1 MAISKDQLTVEV
13 VLDSSGAVK
22 GIKDLE
28 GQFVSF
34 DKVVSQSSKTTD
46 KAAQSTGKVGDAFAG
61 LSATLSKAALPLLAV
76 QTAVTAVTQV
86 FGALSN
92 TLGSFVDD
100 YAAAER
106 AQTLLTQAI
115 ENSNGRI
122 QNSADAWG
130 AYLDQLQ
137 EVKAVDAD
145 VLRGLVA
152 QAVQMG
158 FSETQIKSLVEASI
172 GLSKVTGD
180 SLDGSFQKLIG
191 TTRGMA
197 RGLSAMIPELQNL
210 TDEQLR
216 SGDAFAIVAGKY
228 KSAAD
233 GAGSY
238 TYSVKQAGLA
248 AGELSEDVG
257 RLIVESVNLRGAMDA
272 ATSVINGVRNAI
284 AAVDMEALS
293 KSFKEFI
300 SVAGPI
306 ALVIG
311 AAVAGFTGL
320 TAAAHAAVIPV
331 VLLIGKFALIAAGIA
346 GVIAAIEILVRNTDL
361 LGNAFAIVANAI
373 GMLLLKPLENAAFA
387 LRDFFGLFGDNAM
400 TKAADQVF
408 KGLEKAVNSLKDNV
422 SKNFSTIKNNI
433 DTGFSGQVIKQASN
447 LMNGFSGETKKADV
461 ALKALGETGARVKVI
476 DEKAIEK
483 ANAALKDIQKQT
495 DALKLSAALTGQD
508 EITQIKAKAEE
519 QMRVIDLKRKEL
531 ADQGILN
538 SKHKEALEA
547 QKQAVIENRN
557 ASIQM
562 EYQKKILES
571 QKEPLA
577 SLKNMVEETNKQ
589 YQQIEDSNQGTF
601 EIIDK
606 QTARELDK
614 IAALEKQLELT
625 GALTE
630 ENQAALDK
638 AKEAILEMQSE
649 KTGAAIMSGINSAIA
664 AAQGGADALVGNMI
678 NQIGKAFGPKGEMIA
693 GVVNLLRKGKEFTK
707 QLGQD
712 LVAIIADL
720 PRMITEGAVGLI
732 EGLVEGLSKLLG
744 DPKAVQA
751 FVQSLVKM
759 MPTVMAALV
768 RAVPQLAIA
777 LSRPSFW
784 IGVVKAWVTATID
797 GFGEVFKSIGDA
809 LGTIG
814 RELGDAIGK
823 ALTDG
828 LKIFEQV
835 GTIVWNGLKQAFTWL
850 GDSLASIGDMLWNGI
865 KGAFEKVGNFFEELF
880 RFEGGG
886 TGAVEDFLGFDFP
899 WFAFA
904 EGGVVPG
911 KATVFG
917 DSYKNDT
924 VPALL
929 SPGEV
934 VIPRSKMQDPANARL
949 VSAIMKGE
957 EVGMHARGLIGNIK
971 DVFSG
976 KKSVGDALKD
986 AGTAIVDG
994 VKEGFRAIGDVL
1006 TPDWIADLWDSLK
1019 RFISN
1024 IDLKKLISDP
1034 WNTIKGAIKASLDF
1048 LSEPFKKM
1056 MSLDNKGKGG
1066 GRADNYK
1073 GSNRPEAML
1082 GQIDVSEVL
1091 KNIRIELGAIGRANG
1106 GFIPGTGNT
1115 DSVPALLT
1123 PGEFVINKAAAQS
1136 LGSGLLNQLNAGR
1149 IPMQES
1155 APVFNINLNIETKDA
1170 LDANFI
1176 RSTLIPTIKSELKA
1190 SSLRGDFVLS
1200 AKGVRS

>member
-13 VLDSSGAVK
+13 VLDSSGAIK

-34 DKVVSQSSKTTD
+34 DKVVSQTSKTTD
-46 KAAQSTGKVGDAFAG
+46 KANQSTGKVGDAFSG

-76 QTAVTAVTQV
+76 QTAVNAVTQV

-158 FSETQIKSLVEASI
+158 FSEAQIKSLVEASI

-180 SLDGSFQKLIG
+180 SLDGAFQKLIG

-197 RGLSAMIPELQNL
+197 RGLTAMVPELQNL
-210 TDEQLR
+210 TEEQLR

-257 RLIVESVNLRGAMDA
+257 KLIVESINLKGAMDA
-272 ATSVINGVRNAI
+272 ATSVINGVRGAI

-306 ALVIG
+306 ALVVG

-320 TAAAHAAVIPV
+320 TAAAHAAVVPV

-361 LGNAFAIVANAI
+361 LSNAFAIVANAI
-373 GMLLLKPLENAAFA
+373 GLLLLKPLENAAYA
-387 LRDFFGLFGDNAM
+387 LRDFFGMFGDNAM

-433 DTGFSGQVIKQASN
+433 DTGFSGQIIKQASN

-476 DEKAIEK
+476 DDKAVEK
-483 ANAALKDIQKQT
+483 ANTALKDIQKQT

-508 EITQIKAKAEE
+508 EITQIKIKAEE

-571 QKEPLA
+571 QKEPLS
-577 SLKNMVEETNKQ
+577 SLKSLVDETTKQ
-589 YQQIEDSNQGTF
+589 YQQSQTANLGTF
-601 EIIDK
+601 QIID
-606 QTARELDK
+606 QQAAAELDK
-614 IAALEKQLELT
+614 IAALERQLELT

-638 AKEAILEMQSE
+638 AREAILEMQSE
-649 KTGAAIMSGINSAIA
+649 KTGAAIMSGVNSAIA
-664 AAQGGADALVGNMI
+664 AAQGGADALVGNLI
-678 NQIGKAFGPKGEMIA
+678 NQIGKAFGPEGEMIA
-693 GVVNLLRKGKEFTK
+693 GVVNLLRKGKDFTK

-720 PRMITEGAVGLI
+720 PRMLTEGAVGLI
-732 EGLVEGLSKLLG
+732 EGLVDGLSKLLG
-744 DPKAVQA
+744 NPKAVQS
-751 FVQSLVKM
+751 FIESLVRM
-759 MPTVMAALV
+759 MPTVMSALV
-768 RAVPQLAIA
+768 KATPQLAIA

-784 IGVVKAWVTATID
+784 ISVVQAFVKAFID
-797 GFGEVFKSIGDA
+797 GIGDMLRAYRDAFKEVGKEIGDA
-809 LGTIG
+809 LGKAFEDAMKVFENIG
-814 RELGDAIGK
+814 TVVL
-823 ALTDG
+823 DG
-828 LKIFEQV
+828 LSA
-835 GTIVWNGLKQAFTWL
+835 AFNWL
-850 GDSLASIGDMLWNGI
+850 GNALGSIGQKMWDGI
-865 KGAFEKVGNFFEELF
+865 SWVFNEIGSFFRNLF
-880 RFEGGG
+880 KFDGGG
-886 TGAVEDFLGFDFP
+886 KGAVEDFLGFDFP
-899 WFAFA
+899 WIAFA
-904 EGGVVPG
+904 EGGQVPG
-911 KATVFG
+911 RATVFG
-917 DSYKNDT
+917 DSSKNDT

-929 SPGEV
+929 SPGEF
-934 VIPRSKMQDPANARL
+934 VIPRSKLQDKDNLKLLEAIMNGGTQKKSQGEWIEKAHRHGVQQLGLGEWVKKAGDAIVSGATNVGSAIKSGFQKVGDLLVPDSVKAIFDSLGKFITGLDLGKFVQDPLGAL
-949 VSAIMKGE
+949 E
-957 EVGMHARGLIGNIK
+957 
-971 DVFSG
+971 
-976 KKSVGDALKD
+976 DA
-986 AGTAIVDG
+986 
-994 VKEGFRAIGDVL
+994 
-1006 TPDWIADLWDSLK
+1006 
-1019 RFISN
+1019 
-1024 IDLKKLISDP
+1024 
-1034 WNTIKGAIKASLDF
+1034 IKGSLGF
-1048 LSEPFKKM
+1048 LVEPFRRM
-1056 MSLDNKGKGG
+1056 MKFNAGG
-1066 GRADNYK
+1066 LVPGIGFTDTI
-1073 GSNRPEAML
+1073 PAM
-1082 GQIDVSEVL
+1082 
-1091 KNIRIELGAIGRANG
+1091 
-1106 GFIPGTGNT
+1106 
-1115 DSVPALLT
+1115 LT
-1123 PGEFVINKAAAQS
+1123 PGEFVINRNAAQA
-1136 LGSGLLNQLNAGR
+1136 LGGGLLNQLNAGR
-1149 IPMQES
+1149 MPMSEA
-1155 APVFNINLNIETKDA
+1155 APVFNINLNVETKDA